1 MIRNLLLIFCLF
13 LFSWTIGYS
22 QVNIQVGNTY
32 TQDFDGIGT
41 SATATLPSGW
51 KASKN
56 TNVRSVDSYSS
67 AVTKTEQ
74 SAGNNMSSSAANGI
88 YNFGAGPAAS
98 ATDRA
103 VGGISSGT
111 ASKSVNVYVDLYNNG
126 ATTIDAL
133 NIKYDAEKY
142 RKGTNVAGFS
152 IRLFYSTDGSNWT
165 EAIDF
170 AASFAGSDADNNGYA
185 PAPGATISVDDQ
197 LTVSIAA
204 SSHLY
209 LAWNYSVTSGT
220 TTSNAQSL
228 GVDNISIEAVA
239 SGGGCTPP
247 TTFPSNLT
255 VGNESTSTLDVSWDN
270 TTGDNIIVL
279 ARKGSAVNADP
290 ANGTVYTAN
299 AVYGTVGT
307 EIGTG
312 NYVVYIGTGEDV
324 TVTGL
329 EEGTNYYFKAYSF
342 DNGTNCYNTTNTA
355 SGNGT
360 TSVSP
365 PCYPSTYPT
374 DLTTSNA
381 TTTTMD
387 ATWTNSAPDDI
398 IVLAHA
404 GSAVDADPVNGQ
416 TYFGNAAF
424 GSGSQIGTG
433 NFVVY
438 IGNGTT
444 VNVTGL
450 TASTTYYFKAYSYN
464 ASLCYNTVNPASGSG
479 MTTSPSAGDY
489 KTVDNGAWEDK
500 DIWEYSTDGMN
511 WGPAVQAPSSTDGTI
526 TVNHNVTFN
535 ANRTVDQL
543 TIAGGAELEVVA
555 GTLTVADGA
564 GTDLVVNGTLK
575 YTGGNITMSSG
586 ANGEVNAN
594 GTYDFNNG
602 SKSVETIELTWNTG
616 STFLV
621 SKNLSTS
628 NGISSTM
635 GTKVFHHFV
644 WNSTT
649 QGVTINF
656 QGIITKVNGDFKL
669 LNTNGQKIRLS
680 SSGNYNMTVEGDL
693 IINSGAYL
701 ELSNGSPTSSNLIVK
716 GNLNNSGQLCLHAAG
731 QSSSNPGRLEVK
743 GNIISGG
750 IIQSA
755 GTNSNNKVVLNGS
768 GLQHLAASSIK
779 PYFSNQVIA
788 LEINNAA
795 GVELSGN
802 VNIEGDVLFTD
813 GFVYTNKYRFYQIA
827 GNITQDPQGDYY
839 FVTSDADGTFHG
851 EGGLTRN
858 VKNMGNIFFP
868 VGPATDKFMPT
879 TVTLTTNT
887 EDRFTA
893 RVVPLE
899 SNEVVVNTGKKP
911 HCVQHQWEIDHEV
924 GTGSAKLKLQ
934 WASGTEGSSFAPSGN
949 LYIGHWKYPE
959 TEEDNGY
966 FDVIMDATYDSDDPS
981 AESVNAF
988 SSFSPFVVASEFT
1001 ALPVNWLDVSATKE
1015 DRYVLIK
1022 WKTTA
1027 ESNMRN
1033 YEIERRNANGG
1044 FDKLGEVNPYN
1055 SPTINNYSFVDTRP
1069 NLGANY
1075 YRIRQVDK
1083 NGMFSYSKV
1092 VQANFGSDL
1101 SFHIQNYGQQSFGFV
1116 GVDNVA
1122 ILKVYDTNGRL
1133 LLTKHVTRDSREALE
1148 GFANG
1153 SYALTLEEGD
1163 RFFSTMF
1170 MLSR

>member
-1 MIRNLLLIFCLF
+1 MIRNLQFFTLF
-13 LFSWTIGYS
+13 VIGFFLSIGIANSQSVVSW
-22 QVNIQVGNTY
+22 
-32 TQDFDGIGT
+32 
-41 SATATLPSGW
+41 
-51 KASKN
+51 
-56 TNVRSVDSYSS
+56 
-67 AVTKTEQ
+67 
-74 SAGNNMSSSAANGI
+74 
-88 YNFGAGPAAS
+88 NFGTTTGNAS
-98 ATDRA
+98 P
-103 VGGISSGT
+103 SSGT
-111 ASKSVNVYVDLYNNG
+111 PVANITISDVTRGNNNGTTNDMLTTTSQSNYTGASGLYNAGVAARTG
-126 ATTIDAL
+126 ALDI
-133 NIKYDAEKY
+133 
-142 RKGTNVAGFS
+142 GTNKSAYFEFTLTPVSGYKAKLSEVSFGTRSTSTAPQSFT
-152 IRLFYSTDGSNWT
+152 IRTSLDNYSADVITGAISNNSNWYYKT
-165 EAIDF
+165 NSPI
-170 AASFAGSDADNNGYA
+170 
-185 PAPGATISVDDQ
+185 
-197 LTVSIAA
+197 
-204 SSHLY
+204 
-209 LAWNYSVTSGT
+209 SVTS
-220 TTSNAQSL
+220 
-228 GVDNISIEAVA
+228 IEATAVTIRIYGYNGSGSA
-239 SGGGCTPP
+239 SANTTNWRIDDLTIKVEAESGTPPCTPP

-290 ANGTVYTAN
+290 ANGTAYTAN
-299 AVYGTVGT
+299 AVYGTAGT

-438 IGNGTT
+438 IGNSTT

-464 ASLCYNTVNPASGSG
+464 ASLCYNTVNPASGNG
-479 MTTSPSAGDY
+479 ATTAPPSGDY
-489 KTVDNGAWEDK
+489 RSKVTGAWESAST
-500 DIWEYSTDGMN
+500 WEYSTDYGAT
-511 WGPAVQAPSSTDGTI
+511 WQDAAQAPSSTDGTI
-526 TVNHNVTFN
+526 TILSPHKVTFN

-701 ELSNGSPTSSNLIVK
+701 ELSNGSPTSSTLIVK

-802 VNIEGDVLFTD
+802 VNIEGDVLFTE

-858 VKNMGNIFFP
+858 VKDMGNIFFP
-868 VGPATDKFMPT
+868 VGPATDKFMPA

-911 HCVQHQWEIDHEV
+911 HCVQYQWEIDHEV

-1083 NGMFSYSKV
+1083 NGMFSYSRV

-1101 SFHIQNYGQQSFGFV
+1101 SFHIQNYGQQSLGFV